1 MARVRNIHIR
11 RYADIVMGSTINGAK
26 TKVQKLAL
34 KRAIDVSEGRTAF
47 NEQIRNNTPSIYL
60 VDPDLI
66 AQIIV
71 AALSNPQTS
80 NRFILGVF
88 TPSGLSSAGNAD
100 FNTQLANL
108 APKLQQIEK
117 VLAEKIRKELY
128 DSFKTITVT
137 KLSEVVENIYNKL
150 IQDME
155 TAAKL
160 KRKYISYQ
168 TAAAKAGSE
177 LRRVLNSL
185 KIAIL
190 EKPEEVITNVGTR
203 VTFVS
208 YAFTAGVG
216 NINKIIQSA
225 VDGVLK
231 NYISTTDK
239 FNVGNLV
246 NAGHVGLYSDEGL
259 VGINMPSGLIA
270 GLVSNKFEEIESA
283 LGSIP
288 IHIQQGL
295 KLSTNYTAKAGMFL
309 DLQFN
314 FVVSMESG
322 LNSQILGPLEQAAI
336 KQVVGSIT
344 NEALVASIKQQLSE
358 TSIIELTDSIGASP
372 SMQEYIETLISNTI
386 KGKKTPAQA
395 HNVPI
400 NLITDVTRG
409 AFKPRNKTTAKV
421 HASSQQ
427 KISAP
432 TKADSVTVNLT
443 NLQSLINRHLQSV
456 IAANMGDGGQSSI
469 LNYQTGRF
477 AASAKVERLTQSR
490 EGMITAF
497 YSYMK
502 NPYQTFEPG
511 YRQGSPK
518 TRDPKLLIARSIREI
533 AETRVSNKLR
543 AVSI

>member
-80 NRFILGVF
+80 NRFISGIF
-88 TPSGLSSAGNAD
+88 TSSGLSSVGNAD
-100 FNTQLANL
+100 FNTELANL
-108 APKLQQIEK
+108 GPKLQQIEK
-117 VLAEKIRKELY
+117 VLAEKIRKKLY
-128 DSFKTITVT
+128 DSFKTITVAE
-137 KLSEVVENIYNKL
+137 LSKVVEDVYNKL
-150 IQDME
+150 LKDME
-155 TAAKL
+155 SAARL

-168 TAAAKAGSE
+168 IAAAKAGSE

-216 NINKIIQSA
+216 NINKIIQTV
-225 VDGVLK
+225 VDEVLK
-231 NYISTTDK
+231 NYVSTTDK

-295 KLSTNYTAKAGMFL
+295 QLSTNYTAKAGMFL

-314 FVVSMESG
+314 FAVSMESG
-322 LNSQILGPLEQAAI
+322 LNSHILGPLEQAAI
-336 KQVVGSIT
+336 KEIVGSIT
-344 NEALVASIKQQLSE
+344 NEALVDSIKQQLSE
-358 TSIIELTDSIGASP
+358 ASIIELTDSIGASP
-372 SMQEYIETLISNTI
+372 SMQEYIETLISNII
-386 KGKKTPAQA
+386 KGKKTAAQM
-395 HNVPI
+395 HSVPI
-400 NLITDVTRG
+400 NLVTDITRG
-409 AFKPRNKTTAKV
+409 TFKPSNKTTTKIN
-421 HASSQQ
+421 ASSKQ
-427 KISAP
+427 KINAPVTSA
-432 TKADSVTVNLT
+432 SVTVNLT
-443 NLQSLINRHLQSV
+443 NLQSLINQHLQSV
-456 IAANMGDGGQSSI
+456 IAANMGDGNQNNI
-469 LNYQTGRF
+469 LNYRTGRF
-477 AASAKVERLTQSR
+477 ASTVKVERLSQSR

-511 YRQGSPK
+511 FRQGSPK
-518 TRDPKLLIARSIREI
+518 TRDPKLLIAKSIREI
-533 AETRVSNKLR
+533 AETRVANKLR
-543 AVSI
+543 SVSI